1 LSPSIQTIKYPV
13 SRRLFDSN
21 LRNLAGQYSQNFL
34 HWLVDERATLQE
46 LLDPVFV
53 TQERRA
59 DLIIRYGL
67 SVGSSEILHLEFQ
80 RSPDADLPLRMAI
93 YALRIRERYGQ
104 MARQVLILLEDSPAA
119 RRIPSVF
126 EEGPVRIEFQIVRLW
141 ELDPQIILSS
151 QRLGLI
157 PLVALMGQPEQVT
170 ERLEAC
176 AAVLNARIQSGQ
188 EQQDLLALAV
198 LLGSLQPG
206 TQSAIEAFIRSR
218 RMVDLMESPLLQ
230 KWLSEAEQR
239 GEAVGERQMLVKLL
253 SRKFGSLPD
262 EVLERLATL
271 TESDRLERLMDA
283 AIDATNLS
291 DFCSHLD

>member
-1 LSPSIQTIKYPV
+1 MN
-13 SRRLFDSN
+13 RRLFDSN

-34 HWLVDERATLQE
+34 HWLVDESATLQE
-46 LLDPVFV
+46 LLDTVFV

-59 DLIIRYGL
+59 DLIICYML
-67 SVGSSEILHLEFQ
+67 PVGNTEILHLEFQ
-80 RSPDADLPLRMAI
+80 RSPDADLPLRMAS

-104 MARQVLILLEDSPAA
+104 MARQILILLEDSPAA
-119 RRIPSVF
+119 RRIPTMF
-126 EEGPVRIEFQIVRLW
+126 EEESARIEYQIVRLW
-141 ELDPQIILSS
+141 EQNPQAILNS
-151 QRLGLI
+151 QCLGLI
-157 PLVALMGQPEQVT
+157 PLVALMGKPDQVT

-176 AAVLNARIQSGQ
+176 VTVLSTWIQSGQ

-206 TQSAIEAFIRSR
+206 TQTKIEAFIRSR

-253 SRKFGSLPD
+253 SRKFGPLS
-262 EVLERLATL
+262 ETVQEKLATI
-271 TESDRLERLMDA
+271 TEPEQLERLMDA
-283 AIDATNLS
+283 AIDVASLD
-291 DFCSHLD
+291 DFCAYLN

>member
-1 LSPSIQTIKYPV
+1 MSQ
-13 SRRLFDSN
+13 RLFDSN

-34 HWLVDERATLQE
+34 HWLVDESATLQE
-46 LLDPVFV
+46 QLDPVFV

-67 SVGSSEILHLEFQ
+67 PTGISEILHLEFQ

-104 MARQVLILLEDSPAA
+104 MARQVLILLEESPAA
-119 RRIPSVF
+119 RRIPNVF
-126 EEGPVRIEFQIVRLW
+126 EEGSARIEYQIVRIW
-141 ELDPQIILSS
+141 EQDPQIILSS

-157 PLVALMGQPEQVT
+157 PLVALMGQPDRIA
-170 ERLEAC
+170 ERLEVC
-176 AAVLNARIQSGQ
+176 ASVLSARIQSKQ

-198 LLGSLQPG
+198 LLGSLQLG
-206 TQSAIEAFIRSR
+206 TQSEIEAFIRSK

-239 GEAVGERQMLVKLL
+239 GEAVGERQMLVRLL
-253 SRKFGSLPD
+253 SRKFGPLS
-262 EVLERLATL
+262 ETVQEKL
-271 TESDRLERLMDA
+271 TTITEPEQLERLMDA
-283 AIDATNLS
+283 AIDVTSLD
-291 DFCSHLD
+291 DFCSYLN